1 MMRMILRR
9 AVLAALSLALTA
21 CGNGSSTLAPT
32 DHGLVA
38 TTTIWADITSNVACG
53 EPVVAII
60 PTGADPHTFE
70 PSLRDR
76 QLLDN
81 AAVVIANGSQLEESL
96 LDLLATVAADGTAV
110 VEMTPHVDLLHS
122 VMGRIGEIVP
132 ADGVYDG
139 SGDDD
144 HGSSDIDPHIWQDPT
159 RVAGALDVI
168 ASTLIANGRDPDQI
182 QACTDAYRVELENLD
197 AGITEL
203 LGSIP
208 ADRRFMVTNHD
219 AFSYFAVRY
228 GFEIVGTVIPSIS
241 TIAETS
247 AAQLVHLAAVIADY
261 QVPAIFTEQLASD
274 ADAESLAKRLDVAVV
289 PLTADSL
296 DSHGSASTYV
306 GMLRSNAEAIAAALA

>member
-9 AVLAALSLALTA
+9 TVLAALSLALTA
-21 CGNGSSTLAPT
+21 CGDGSSTLPPT
-32 DHGLVA
+32 DDGLVA

-60 PTGADPHTFE
+60 PPGADPHTFE

-81 AAVVIANGSQLEESL
+81 AAVVIANGSHLEESL
-96 LDLLATVAADGTAV
+96 LDLLATVAADGTTV
-110 VEMTPHVDLLHS
+110 VEMTPHVDVL
-122 VMGRIGEIVP
+122 IGDL
-132 ADGVYDG
+132 AGG
-139 SGDDD
+139 
-144 HGSSDIDPHIWQDPT
+144 DPHIWQDPT
-159 RVAGALDVI
+159 LVAGALDVI
-168 ASTLIANGRDPDQI
+168 ASALIANGRDPDQI
-182 QACTDAYRVELENLD
+182 HACTDAYRVELENLD

-228 GFEIVGTVIPSIS
+228 GLEIVGTVIPSIS

-274 ADAESLAKRLDVAVV
+274 ADAESLAKRLHVAVV

-296 DSHGSASTYV
+296 DSHGPASTYV